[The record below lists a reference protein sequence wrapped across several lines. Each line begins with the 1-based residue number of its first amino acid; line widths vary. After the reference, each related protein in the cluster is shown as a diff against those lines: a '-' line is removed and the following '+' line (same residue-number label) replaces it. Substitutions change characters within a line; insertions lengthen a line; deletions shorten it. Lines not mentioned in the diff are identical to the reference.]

1 MGRNR
6 ESYSVEARLEITL
19 GRTKNCVSPKEIIQA
34 NSPAG
39 LSVHCSRNDTLRTV
53 YFTIQRKAGPPWNSH
68 AYRHRRKISHEL
80 N

>member
-1 MGRNR
+1 MGRNG

-39 LSVHCSRNDTLRTV
+39 LCALL
-53 YFTIQRKAGPPWNSH
+53 A
-68 AYRHRRKISHEL
+68 
-80 N
+80 